1 MTIIVH
7 KSSVIPSTLLG
18 MFFLSACANPN
29 HVDHQAKDQFV
40 TEFYAWVENVEKI
53 KFKSYVGEG
62 AAIGAFDGLLNNAR
76 GNSQDMLA
84 GAIIGGLFSGLL
96 TALFEDGTNG
106 YEYELAA
113 VDGDLVSV
121 ISKNKSAEQGQCV
134 SVRVAGDVRISLRPM
149 TACEEAAQEYSQF

>member
-1 MTIIVH
+1 MH
-7 KSSVIPSTLLG
+7 KLSVVPSTILV

-29 HVDHQAKDQFV
+29 HVDHQAKNQFV

-62 AAIGAFDGLLNNAR
+62 AAIGAVDGLLSNSR

-84 GAIIGGLFSGLL
+84 GTIIGGLFGGLL
-96 TALFEDGTNG
+96 TALFEGDTNG
-106 YEYELAA
+106 YEYQLAA

-121 ISKNKSAEQGQCV
+121 ISDDKAAEQGQCV
-134 SVRVAGDVRISLRPM
+134 SVRVAGDVRIRLAPM
-149 TACEEAAQEYSQF
+149 SACDEAAQDYPQSF